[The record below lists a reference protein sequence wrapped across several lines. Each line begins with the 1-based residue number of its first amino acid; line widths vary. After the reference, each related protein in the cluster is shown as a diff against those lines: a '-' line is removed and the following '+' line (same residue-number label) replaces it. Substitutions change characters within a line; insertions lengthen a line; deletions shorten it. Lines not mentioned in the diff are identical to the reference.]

1 MRWNCGRAPSC
12 LCGEV
17 GEGSRRIG
25 PLGWGA
31 FSATQTKKITTMQ
44 IFASQLL
51 PFNQGTNFTVYSYS
65 VHAPL
70 ICRHVLCHRHL
81 YKWVSNPFRYFTVL
95 ELQRITMATVAAAP
109 ALTANDSH
117 KKYRIQVSNTKKPLF
132 FYVNLAKVIAF
143 LCFLKFHLSFFPLR
157 TWIWSYMIN

>member
-1 MRWNCGRAPSC
+1 MELWK
-12 LCGEV
+12 
-17 GEGSRRIG
+17 
-25 PLGWGA
+25 GA
-31 FSATQTKKITTMQ
+31 EESVQSKKITTMQ
-44 IFASQLL
+44 IFASQYSLL
-51 PFNQGTNFTVYSYS
+51 LLRPR
-65 VHAPL
+65 PL
-70 ICRHVLCHRHL
+70 ICRHVLCHRDL